1 MDQQSHTRS
10 QSLNE
15 SQRQQRQQR
24 QGNRSYTPP
33 RSDVTRE
40 TLSSRDSEEMYDDE
54 QYDDVWPSRMPSSA
68 RRYRSDVRTEGGYTP
83 TTRATRTSE
92 MQAIPRTS
100 SPGRVSNPTRNTSSI
115 PARRTATQTNLPALQ
130 SSQSSPPRRR
140 TVNIEAVQPAK
151 KTLPLKS
158 GHRVHWLVYAGL
170 AMLGMLIVWLVLTSF
185 LSWWQVK
192 MDDLHYGR
200 PRTSQYDVVI
210 SPGDTPANRSH
221 FIVMNLK
228 RHIEIIDCPASDCT
242 KAKVLIGPVLIG
254 QNQDLAPATLSFKDV
269 NGDGKLDI
277 IVNVQDSHFIFIND
291 NGSFRQARQSDN
303 VHL

>member
-10 QSLNE
+10 QSLRE
-15 SQRQQRQQR
+15 SQRQ
-24 QGNRSYTPP
+24 GSRSYTPP
-33 RSDVTRE
+33 RSDVTHE
-40 TLSSRDSEEMYDDE
+40 TLSSRDSEELYDDE

-68 RRYRSDVRTEGGYTP
+68 RRYKSDVRTEGGYMP

-92 MQAIPRTS
+92 MQAMPRTP
-100 SPGRVSNPTRNTSSI
+100 SPNRASNPARNTSSI
-115 PARRTATQTNLPALQ
+115 PARRTATQTNLPAMQ
-130 SSQSSPPRRR
+130 TPPRRR
-140 TVNIEAVQPAK
+140 TVNIEAAQPVK
-151 KTLPLKS
+151 KPTKSLAPQKS
-158 GHRVHWLVYAGL
+158 GHRVHWLVYTGL
-170 AMLGMLIVWLVLTSF
+170 AMLGMLIVWILLTSF

-200 PRTSQYDVVI
+200 PRTAQYDVVI
-210 SPGDTPANRSH
+210 SPGDTSANRSH
-221 FIVMNLK
+221 FIVMNL
-228 RHIEIIDCPASDCT
+228 RSHIEIIDCPASDCS
-242 KAKVLIGPVLIG
+242 KAKVLIGPVLG
-254 QNQDLAPATLSFKDV
+254 ENQNLVPATLTFKDV